1 LILAV
6 FVGGMIGL
14 GAQAQSV
21 PGQPA
26 ALPTHA
32 SAASSTQPSVTDRL
46 PDAPG
51 QSASDPRSSG
61 SIHGTVT
68 DPSGDLLE
76 GASVTLDSDGGKG
89 QQALLTD
96 SMGFFNFTGLAPG
109 TFRVTINSKGFEEW
123 AGSEIVL
130 QPGGNYELPHIVLR
144 IATTHTDV
152 EVVLTVHELAEEQVR
167 AEEKQRILGVVPN
180 FYVTYVWHA
189 APLSPKQKFRLA
201 LRTSVDPVTFLI
213 DGATAGIEQ
222 SQDYLSG
229 YGQGATGYAKR
240 FGAAYADDFIATMV
254 GGAIL
259 PSLFHQ
265 DPRYFYKGTGSVE
278 SRALHAISS
287 VIICKGDNGRWQPNY
302 SNVLGSLAAAG
313 ISNLYYPSTERDGLG
328 VTVGNAFIGIA
339 EGAVNALLQEFVIK
353 KFSRGVPPAAGGQ
366 P

>member
-1 LILAV
+1 MPAPAPTSTQQ
-6 FVGGMIGL
+6 G
-14 GAQAQSV
+14 V
-21 PGQPA
+21 PG
-26 ALPTHA
+26 
-32 SAASSTQPSVTDRL
+32 RL

-51 QSASDPRSSG
+51 QATVDPQTSG

-68 DPSGDLLE
+68 DPSGDLLV
-76 GASVTLDSDGGKG
+76 GASVKLDGDSPKT
-89 QQALLTD
+89 QQTLLTN
-96 SMGFFNFTGLAPG
+96 SMGFFDFTGLAPG
-109 TFRVTINSKGFEEW
+109 TFRVTIASKGFDEW
-123 AGSEIVL
+123 TAPEIVL
-130 QPGGNYELPHIVLR
+130 QPGGSYEVPHIVLH

-152 EVVLTVHELAEEQVR
+152 EVMLTVQEIAEEQVR

-189 APLSPKQKFRLA
+189 APLTPKQKFRLA
-201 LRTSVDPVTFLI
+201 LRTSIDPVTFLI

-240 FGAAYADDFIATMV
+240 FGAAYADDFIATMI

-287 VIICKGDNGRWQPNY
+287 VIICKGDNGHWQPNY
-302 SNVLGSLAAAG
+302 SNVLGSLASAG
-313 ISNLYYPSTERDGLG
+313 ISNLYYPTTDRDGAA
-328 VTVGNAFIGIA
+328 VTVDNALIGIA
-339 EGAVNALLQEFVIK
+339 EGAVTALLQEFIIK
-353 KFSRGVPPAAGGQ
+353 KLSRGVPPGAGGQ

>member
-1 LILAV
+1 
-6 FVGGMIGL
+6 MIGL

-21 PGQPA
+21 PSQPA
-26 ALPTHA
+26 APPMPAPAPT
-32 SAASSTQPSVTDRL
+32 STQQGVPGRL

-51 QSASDPRSSG
+51 QATVDPQTSG

-68 DPSGDLLE
+68 DPSGDLLV
-76 GASVTLDSDGGKG
+76 GASVKLDGDSPKT
-89 QQALLTD
+89 QQTLLTN
-96 SMGFFNFTGLAPG
+96 SMGFFDFTGLAPG
-109 TFRVTINSKGFEEW
+109 TFRVTIASKGFDEW
-123 AGSEIVL
+123 TAPEIVL
-130 QPGGNYELPHIVLR
+130 QPGGSYEVPHIVLH

-152 EVVLTVHELAEEQVR
+152 EVMLTVQEIAEEQVR

-189 APLSPKQKFRLA
+189 APLTPKQKFRLA
-201 LRTSVDPVTFLI
+201 LRTSIDPVTFLI

-287 VIICKGDNGRWQPNY
+287 VIICKGDNGHWQPNY
-302 SNVLGSLAAAG
+302 SNVLGSLASAG
-313 ISNLYYPSTERDGLG
+313 ISNLYYPTTDRDGAA
-328 VTVGNAFIGIA
+328 VTVDNALIGIA
-339 EGAVNALLQEFVIK
+339 EGAVTALLQEFIIK
-353 KFSRGVPPAAGGQ
+353 KLSRGVPPGAGGQ